1 MRAVNA
7 SRNVVLVERGSVAA
21 SPWARMRGLLGRP
34 PLQSGEGLLLRGEK
48 AIHTF
53 GMGYPIDILFL
64 DRSGSIVQLYHSMV
78 PLRASPLVWQAE
90 NVLEL
95 PPGTLIQTGT
105 CLGDRIAFDF

>member
-7 SRNVVLVERGSVAA
+7 SRNVVLVERGIVAA

-34 PLQSGEGLLLRGEK
+34 PLQPGDGLLLRGEK

-64 DRSGSIVQLYHSMV
+64 DRSGRIVHICHSMP
-78 PLRASPLVWQAE
+78 PLRASRLIWQAAD
-90 NVLEL
+90 VLEL
-95 PPGTLIQTGT
+95 PPGTASQTGT
-105 CLGDRIAFDF
+105 CLGDVITLDF